1 MGRTRPTSKAS
12 SSEKQPA
19 EILKV
24 TDDLLSTRF
33 TFCSQA
39 AVTDDDVE
47 KQGDEPAVMK
57 ILTNLQKL
65 LVGEVMDQLAATGAK
80 RTLLQDVEISLKC

>member
-47 KQGDEPAVMK
+47 KQGGDPAVLK
-57 ILTNLQKL
+57 ITNLQML
-65 LVGEVMDQLAATGAK
+65 LDTEVMDWLSATAAK
-80 RTLLQDVEISLKC
+80 RTLLQDVEVSL